1 MTTDLTYSRIL
12 SEDDSDISR
21 LLEIYQQPAISRFL
35 SISDNYFH
43 YVTNTVNVYFYKV
56 YASEKLIG
64 TIHLEKCEDLLYMDI
79 LIFPEYQRMGFATS
93 VVGDI
98 QNDVFG
104 LKFHRIEIAIDE
116 SNAASIKLFDRAG
129 FSFVS
134 KEDELLNYVY
144 AHTHGSEGK

>member
-12 SEDDSDISR
+12 SEDDSDISH

-43 YVTNTVNVYFYKV
+43 YVTNTENVYFYKV

-64 TIHLEKCEDLLYMDI
+64 TIHLEKCEDLLNMDI

-98 QNDVFG
+98 QDDAFG
-104 LKFHRIEIAIDE
+104 LKYKRIEIAIDE
-116 SNAASIKLFDRAG
+116 SNAASIKLFERAG
-129 FSFVS
+129 FSFTY

-144 AHTHGSEGK
+144 DGT

>member
-79 LIFPEYQRMGFATS
+79 LIFPEYKRMGFATS

-104 LKFHRIEIAIDE
+104 LKFNRIEIAIDE
-116 SNAASIKLFDRAG
+116 SNAASIKLFERAG

-134 KEDELLNYVY
+134 REDELLNFAYER
-144 AHTHGSEGK
+144 T

>member
-1 MTTDLTYSRIL
+1 MTTELTYSRIL
-12 SEDDSDISR
+12 SEDDSDISH

-35 SISDNYFH
+35 SISNNYFH
-43 YVTNTVNVYFYKV
+43 YVTNTENVYFYKV
-56 YASEKLIG
+56 YSSEKLIG

-93 VVGDI
+93 VVADVK
-98 QNDVFG
+98 NDAFG
-104 LKFHRIEIAIDE
+104 LKFKRIEIAIDE
-116 SNAASIKLFDRAG
+116 SNAASIKLFERAG

>member
-1 MTTDLTYSRIL
+1 MS
-12 SEDDSDISR
+12 
-21 LLEIYQQPAISRFL
+21 PAKTAAKRP
-35 SISDNYFH
+35 
-43 YVTNTVNVYFYKV
+43 
-56 YASEKLIG
+56 

-104 LKFHRIEIAIDE
+104 LKFNRIEIAIDE
-116 SNAASIKLFDRAG
+116 SNAASIKLFERAG

-134 KEDELLNYVY
+134 REDELLNFAYER
-144 AHTHGSEGK
+144 T

>member
-1 MTTDLTYSRIL
+1 MTTELTYSRIL
-12 SEDDSDISR
+12 SEDDSDISH

-35 SISDNYFH
+35 SISNNYFH
-43 YVTNTVNVYFYKV
+43 YVTNTENVYFYKV

-93 VVGDI
+93 VVADVK
-98 QNDVFG
+98 NDAFG
-104 LKFHRIEIAIDE
+104 LKFKRIEIAIDE
-116 SNAASIKLFDRAG
+116 SNAASIKLFERAG

>member
-1 MTTDLTYSRIL
+1 MDTVLTYTRIL
-12 SEDDSDISR
+12 SENDGDISQ

-43 YVTNTVNVYFYKV
+43 YVANTQNVFFYKV
-56 YASEKLIG
+56 YERKNLIG

-79 LIFPEYQRMGFATS
+79 LIFPQYQRLGFATR

-98 QNDVFG
+98 QNDIFG
-104 LKFHRIEIAIDE
+104 LKCKRIEIAIDE
-116 SNAASIKLFDRAG
+116 QNTASIKLFKRAG

-144 AHTHGSEGK
+144 VGT

>member
-104 LKFHRIEIAIDE
+104 LKFNRIEIAIDE
-116 SNAASIKLFDRAG
+116 SNAASIKLFERAG

-134 KEDELLNYVY
+134 REDELLNFAYER
-144 AHTHGSEGK
+144 T

>member
-98 QNDVFG
+98 QDDVFG
-104 LKFHRIEIAIDE
+104 LKFNRIEIAIDE
-116 SNAASIKLFDRAG
+116 SNAASIKLFERAG

-134 KEDELLNYVY
+134 REDELLNFAYER
-144 AHTHGSEGK
+144 T

>member
-1 MTTDLTYSRIL
+1 MNTALTYTRIL
-12 SEDDSDISR
+12 AENDGDISQ
-21 LLEIYQQPAISRFL
+21 LLEIYHHPAISRFL

-43 YVTNTVNVYFYKV
+43 YVANTENVYFYKV
-56 YASEKLIG
+56 YESEKLIG
-64 TIHLEKCEDLLYMDI
+64 TIHLEKCEDILYMDI

-98 QNDVFG
+98 QNDIFG
-104 LKFHRIEIAIDE
+104 LNFKQIEIAIDE
-116 SNAASIKLFDRAG
+116 SNTASIKLFERAG

-144 AHTHGSEGK
+144 AHT

>member
-1 MTTDLTYSRIL
+1 MNTALTYTRIL
-12 SEDDSDISR
+12 AENDGDISQ
-21 LLEIYQQPAISRFL
+21 LLEIYHHPAISRFL

-43 YVTNTVNVYFYKV
+43 YVANTENVYFYKV
-56 YASEKLIG
+56 YESEKLIG
-64 TIHLEKCEDLLYMDI
+64 TIHLEKCEDILYMDI

-98 QNDVFG
+98 QNDIFG
-104 LKFHRIEIAIDE
+104 LNFKQIEIAIDE
-116 SNAASIKLFDRAG
+116 RAG

-144 AHTHGSEGK
+144 AHT

>member
-1 MTTDLTYSRIL
+1 MTIDLAYSRIL
-12 SEDDSDISR
+12 SKDDSDISR

-43 YVTNTVNVYFYKV
+43 YVTNTENVYFYKV

-93 VVGDI
+93 VVGDV
-98 QNDVFG
+98 QNDAFG
-104 LKFHRIEIAIDE
+104 LKFKRIEIAIDE
-116 SNAASIKLFDRAG
+116 SNVASIKLFERVG

-144 AHTHGSEGK
+144 ERT